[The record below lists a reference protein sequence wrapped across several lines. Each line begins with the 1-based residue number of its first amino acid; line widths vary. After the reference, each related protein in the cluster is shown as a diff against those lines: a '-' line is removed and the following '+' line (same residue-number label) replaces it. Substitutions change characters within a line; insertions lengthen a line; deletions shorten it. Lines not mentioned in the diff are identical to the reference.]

1 MVLITN
7 MSLQTGPILFY
18 DGDCGF
24 CNSSVRFVLRH
35 ERSHELM
42 FAPVQGETAR
52 ESLKDSG
59 LPADI
64 GSKSVVYMEGG
75 HFYVRSRAALRVIRS
90 MGGAWGWLA
99 EVLGIV
105 PTILADSVYDLIA
118 RYRSK
123 LPHGDSCELLPP
135 EQRSRFLP

>member
-1 MVLITN
+1 

-35 ERSHELM
+35 EKSHGLL

-64 GSKSVVYMEGG
+64 GDKSIIFMEDGR
-75 HFYVRSRAALRVIRS
+75 FYVRSLAALRVMRS
-90 MGGAWGWLA
+90 MGGAWAWLA
-99 EVLGIV
+99 GLMGIV
-105 PTILADSVYDLIA
+105 PTVLADAVYDLIA
-118 RYRSK
+118 RFRAK
-123 LPHGDSCELLPP
+123 LPHGDSCELLPA
-135 EQRSRFLP
+135 EQRVRFLP